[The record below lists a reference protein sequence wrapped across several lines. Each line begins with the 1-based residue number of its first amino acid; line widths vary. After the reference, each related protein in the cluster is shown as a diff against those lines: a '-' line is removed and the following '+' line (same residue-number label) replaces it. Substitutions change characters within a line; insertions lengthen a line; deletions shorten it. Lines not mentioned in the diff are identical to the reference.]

1 MVAPGAFSVT
11 PGAERM
17 TTLVTTPT
25 RDYALT
31 DAMLPA
37 NTAARSEPAL
47 STPPAEWGVAA
58 AAGSAGEA
66 EISRVRELLRPDP
79 VYGELLEPAALG
91 RLAVRT
97 VPRWH
102 FAMLNDSERNDA
114 LAVAL
119 ERVVR

>member
-1 MVAPGAFSVT
+1 
-11 PGAERM
+11 
-17 TTLVTTPT
+17 
-25 RDYALT
+25 
-31 DAMLPA
+31 MLPG

-47 STPPAEWGVAA
+47 STPHAEWGGAA

-66 EISRVRELLRPDP
+66 EIGRVRELLRPDP
-79 VYGELLEPAALG
+79 VYGELLEPVALS

-119 ERVVR
+119 ERVVRPGSHVLDIGSGSGLLAMVAARAGAGPRT